1 MIVVETRL
9 PGTLSKPKC
18 KIKKVSHKKFLIFYF
33 LKKENYGMDADQ
45 AQSKKIVIVQNE
57 C

>member
-45 AQSKKIVIVQNE
+45 A
-57 C
+57 